1 MVRYSTVKAP
11 EPMEIPHAPCAD
23 VQVALDRP
31 QLILPGALG
40 ENSCVS
46 KARLGQGALHTIPF
60 VFTPFGVL
68 RESGGIK
75 PYKSW
80 FGTCRIDLN
89 GNYNLLSY
97 KKEQRRD
104 PHLGVGIGPLSLA
117 VAPECTILF
126 ISRVN
131 WSSEL
136 FFTPSFFAGL
146 FHLPFLTCF
155 SVWFSLGRFPPCC
168 WQII

>member
-1 MVRYSTVKAP
+1 MKAP

-23 VQVALDRP
+23 VQVAPDRP

-40 ENSCVS
+40 EDSCVS
-46 KARLGQGALHTIPF
+46 KARLGQGAVRTIPF

-89 GNYNLLSY
+89 GNYSLLSY
-97 KKEQRRD
+97 KKEKRPTFGGWD
-104 PHLGVGIGPLSLA
+104 WTTKSLA
-117 VAPECTILF
+117 VAAECTILF

-131 WSSEL
+131 
-136 FFTPSFFAGL
+136 
-146 FHLPFLTCF
+146 
-155 SVWFSLGRFPPCC
+155 
-168 WQII
+168 